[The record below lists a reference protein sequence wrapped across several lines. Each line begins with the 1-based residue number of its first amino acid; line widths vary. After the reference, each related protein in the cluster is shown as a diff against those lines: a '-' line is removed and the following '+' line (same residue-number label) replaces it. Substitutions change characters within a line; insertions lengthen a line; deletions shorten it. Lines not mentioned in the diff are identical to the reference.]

1 MALDL
6 ETLKHELNLEQY
18 KAVTTINGAILIIA
32 GAGSGKTRV
41 ITFRIA
47 HMLDSGIPQSQILAL
62 TFTNKAAKE
71 MEDRVKDLTQRKLQ
85 NLTVSTFHAFGVR
98 ILRQDID
105 KLGYR
110 ENFSI
115 YDETDRTSLIKECGR
130 ELNFSPDAMDIYKI
144 SQLFSN
150 IKTGRKNWGT
160 ENDMYRQLYESY
172 QEGLK
177 LFNAVDFDDLI
188 VLPIKLFREHPEVLQ
203 RYRDRYKYIMVD
215 EFQDTSHQ
223 QYELMHLLADQN
235 VAVVG
240 DDDQSIYSWRGADY
254 QNIINFEKDFPVTE
268 IRLEQNYRSSNTI
281 LEAANGVISH
291 NTNRKD
297 KKLWSGNGAG
307 KPIEIFMPE
316 NETAEADFI
325 AEGILGIA
333 MEEKRKYDDFGVLI
347 RANTQSRYIEEAFL
361 QNNIPY
367 TMSGGTSFFERKEI
381 KDVISYLRV
390 IANHDDDINL
400 LRIINVPRR
409 GIGRAAIQV
418 INDEAQNLE
427 STLWTAMQ
435 SLIKAEASP
444 ASDTLKED
452 LETFV
457 QIIENHRQK
466 LLSGRGLAKKVREL
480 LEEIDYKSYL
490 VSENSKSEK
499 AVRFKLKNI
508 ELLLEMMERWEIDPD
523 NPNPSL
529 FNYLNRITLMSRDN
543 GDDESDKGKV
553 NLMTIHASKGLEFPV
568 VFIAGVEEGLIPHQR
583 SVDEN
588 GGDVEEERR
597 LFYVAITRARDK
609 LLISSCM
616 KRRKMQ
622 SIIECTPSRFL
633 DEIPAN
639 LVEYHE
645 PQQELTVEKTQDI
658 LSGMLKM
665 FTAPPEEN
673 L

>member
-6 ETLKHELNLEQY
+6 ETLKKELNPEQY
-18 KAVTTINGAILIIA
+18 RAVTTVNGAILIIA

-47 HMLDSGIPQSQILAL
+47 HMLDLGIPQSQILAL

-71 MEDRVKDLTQRKLQ
+71 MADRVKELTQRKLQ
-85 NLTVSTFHAFGVR
+85 NLTVSTFHAFGVKV
-98 ILRQDID
+98 LRADIK

-115 YDETDRTSLIKECGR
+115 YDETDRTALIKECGR
-130 ELNFSPDAMDIYKI
+130 ELKFSPDALDIYKI

-150 IKTGRKNWGT
+150 IKTGRKNWQT
-160 ENDMYRQLYESY
+160 ENDMYRQLYDCY

-177 LFNAVDFDDLI
+177 LYNAVDFDDLI
-188 VLPIKLFREHPEVLQ
+188 VLPIKLFRENPEVLA
-203 RYRDRYKYIMVD
+203 RYKERFKYIMVD

-223 QYELMHLLADQN
+223 QYELMHLLSDQN

-254 QNIINFEKDFPVTE
+254 QNIVNFEKDFNVTE
-268 IRLEQNYRSSNTI
+268 IRLEQNYRSTGTI
-281 LEAANGVISH
+281 LDAANGVISH

-297 KKLWSGNGAG
+297 KKLWSGKGEG
-307 KPIEIFMPE
+307 KPIEIYMPE
-316 NETAEADFI
+316 NETDEANFI
-325 AEGILGIA
+325 AESIQGIT
-333 MEEKRKYDDFGVLI
+333 MEEGKKYDDFGVLI

-361 QNNIPY
+361 QANIPY

-381 KDVISYLRV
+381 KDIISYLRV

-418 INDEAQNLE
+418 INDEAEKLG
-427 STLWTAMQ
+427 STLWTAIK
-435 SLIKAEASP
+435 SLVQDEESEASEN
-444 ASDTLKED
+444 LKED
-452 LETFV
+452 LQNFV
-457 QIIENHRQK
+457 NLIESNRQK
-466 LLSGRGLAKKVREL
+466 MLSGRGLSKKVREMA
-480 LEEIDYKSYL
+480 EEINYKDYLITEY
-490 VSENSKSEK
+490 SKSEK

-523 NPNPSL
+523 NVNPSL

-543 GDDESDKGKV
+543 GDDENDKGKV

-568 VFIAGVEEGLIPHQR
+568 VFIAGAEEGLIPHQR

-588 GGDVEEERR
+588 GGNVEEERR
-597 LFYVAITRARDK
+597 LFYVAITRAREK
-609 LLISSCM
+609 LLISSCQ

-622 SIIECTPSRFL
+622 AIVECEPSRFL

-645 PQQELTVEKTQDI
+645 PQKEASEEKMKDFFST
-658 LSGMLKM
+658 MLKK
-665 FTAPPEEN
+665 FTAD
-673 L
+673 